1 MFKLQRLEIT
11 GFKSFADYTEIVFT
25 GNGITAVVG
34 PNGCGKCVHG
44 DTLITL
50 SDGKE
55 IQVRELVENAL
66 QNCFL
71 TEQFD
76 DGFLTRENPQNV
88 EILSLNP
95 QTLKLEPR
103 KVSAFIKRETTAK
116 LLRIRTL
123 SGREIEATPYHPL
136 FTLANGKLRTLR
148 ADEVKKGVRIAVPR
162 MLKTADKKI
171 NFSLNNCFDNFKRED
186 NVFLP
191 FSDNLKNWTEKGK
204 DYFGTIEDWTEK
216 AQVSRSVV
224 GGLRNK
230 QSVNVAELQKL
241 SQVFENPFFE
251 NQIKSKGTGF
261 LKIPQDFSPD
271 LARFLGLLIAEGR
284 NTSSNQVWFVNSDQ
298 AINREF
304 EKLANEIFDVR
315 VIQKQYKKG
324 ATDNLIFSKSL
335 CRVLE
340 RFFNFSINSNSFE
353 KEVPPQIF
361 ESDSE
366 TKWAFLSGL
375 FEGDAYL
382 CSRPQ
387 KSNGKLLNY
396 IEYATA
402 SEKLAKQIVSL
413 LLQLGVFAYLRPK
426 QKYAANTAEKTV
438 RTYYSVLIYGSKQL
452 VETAGNLSFVG
463 EKQKALEKLRKIEIA
478 DNPNRDLVPG
488 STELVREAVKLAGI
502 KVKPNRQNFPK
513 IAAYTGKICEASRS
527 GLNEVIEQIRQLSS
541 NTQPA
546 ENTLKELSILA
557 DSDVFW
563 DEIVSVEEIEPT
575 ENWVYDLSIDET
587 HNFVAGNIIVHNSN
601 VSESIAWVL
610 GEQRVK
616 QLRGAEMKDVVF
628 QGTSKRK
635 PSGMAEVVLHLV
647 RDEES
652 MYAADEEDLSDID
665 EALSDLDENAVQVED
680 FEVES
685 NEFSTLHSPLSTQ
698 ENGFHSEEIEVEKAQ
713 AAQVGSVQIVE
724 KKAKSKRHWRPRSVA
739 LDFAPGEAISVT
751 RRLYLSGES
760 EYQLNGKTCR
770 LRDIQDLFA
779 GTGLSGAHY
788 AIIEQ
793 GRIGQILS
801 AKPSDRRGL
810 IEEAAG
816 ISKFRTRQRAA
827 EARLESAK
835 SNLSRIS
842 DIVSEIDKQANAL
855 RRQAAKTRRYKLLRE
870 EFRVLLKNLFTAEGR
885 FLNAFVNELEEKL
898 TEAVKTERAIFARV
912 AEKDE
917 AFREATQKA
926 REAEENLSEIRARH
940 AENVLE
946 RDRNAREKTYRQEQI
961 ETLKIR
967 FGVLKGE
974 IEATEQRLELFK
986 AEIERLKKDE
996 RKELAEAEKN
1006 VLEFQSAE
1014 KKYQSKLQELRQI
1027 ETELE
1032 TVRGEVLQHTTAVER
1047 FAEIE
1052 RQLENNLERLK
1063 ERAEGLRREK
1073 IRAEEN
1079 HAEHAE
1085 EAVKLEKDLGE
1096 KREKIKALHD
1106 EKQKLLVESGAARNV
1121 LQSAEKS
1128 LRELQNEFSRKK
1140 NRLETLQ
1147 ELDEKRAVYAPSVQ
1161 KLFAEQA
1168 KIGVKFSGTLADKFN
1183 VEEKAEKAVENL
1195 FGAFLQTVLVETD
1208 ADANKTVEYLKK
1220 SNLGRI
1226 AVLVFNAKAQKS
1238 KDKSE
1243 LSAVAGGSNTA
1254 KFQISNFKSQI
1265 ANLIGV
1271 SDDFAEIL
1279 AEVFPREMTAQLVE
1293 NLGDAKTDVEK
1304 SFVDAEGDFVLSGKL
1319 FVSGKANANE
1329 KNSSL
1334 LAFKRELRELEMA
1347 IKDLTKYAEK
1357 SEKETEKA
1365 RKVLAGKEE
1374 EIVDLQSLI
1383 VQVERDLLSLEIQEK
1398 SARAETERAERHKK
1412 VVGEE
1417 IAQIEKELGE
1427 IGAKQKEA
1435 RTNAEK
1441 AEKARVSASE
1451 KLTKISQALSEART
1465 RTEAENAVL
1474 NEKRTLAATSEERRR
1489 SAQNALR
1496 RVENEYKEHD
1506 SRIARQNLEI
1516 LETEAKQ
1523 KTLAASIAEIEAK
1536 ISSAEIEQEAEQ
1548 NELSGATAHL
1558 KNARETADAMSSE
1571 LAELNK
1577 NSAEARNERAALEI
1591 RQAEAMTK
1599 LRSVNENCSHELNL
1613 SLVELVET
1621 EEILEDFDLETART
1635 SADDLREKL
1644 ENFGAINMLALEE
1657 LAEADERLLFLTSQR
1672 QDIIDSIAAAEEALR
1687 EIKERSR
1694 ERFKEAFE
1702 AINANFIEFFQ
1713 ELFGGG
1719 RGEMTLLE
1727 AEDILEAG
1735 IEVVA
1740 QPPGKRL
1747 QNILLLSGGEKAMAA
1762 IALVMAIFRY
1772 RPSPFCLLDEV
1783 DAPLDD
1789 ANVGRFVD
1797 KIAQMAE
1804 KTQFIVITHNKRTM
1818 EAARALY
1825 GVTMQEA
1832 GISKVVSVR
1841 FE

>member
-34 PNGCGKCVHG
+34 PNGCGKCVSG
-44 DTLITL
+44 DTMITL
-50 SDGKE
+50 SNGKE
-55 IQVRELVENAL
+55 VEIRELVETAL
-66 QNCFL
+66 EESFFK
-71 TEQFD
+71 EKFD
-76 DGFLTRENPQNV
+76 DGFVTRENSQNI

-95 QTLKLEPR
+95 KTLKLEPR
-103 KVSAFIKRETTAK
+103 KVSAFIKRETTPK
-116 LLRIRTL
+116 LLLIKTL
-123 SGREIEATPYHPL
+123 SGRAIKATPYHPL
-136 FTLANGKLRTLR
+136 FTLKNGKLETLC
-148 ADEVKKGVRIAVPR
+148 ADKIVKGVKIAVPR
-162 MLKTADKKI
+162 ILKTIGKNIK
-171 NFSLNNCFDNFKRED
+171 FSLQDCFDNFNCDD

-191 FSDNLKNWTEKGK
+191 SSDNLKGWTEKGK
-204 DYFGTIEDWTEK
+204 DYFGTIENWTSTAK
-216 AQVSRSVV
+216 VSRSIV
-224 GGLRNK
+224 GGLRNG
-230 QSVNVAELQKL
+230 QAVNVGELQKL
-241 SQVFENPFFE
+241 SRVFENPPFE
-251 NQIKSKGTGF
+251 NEIKSKGTGF
-261 LKIPQDFSPD
+261 LKIPQNFSPD
-271 LARFLGLLIAEGR
+271 LARFLGLLIAQGR
-284 NTSSNQVWFVNSDQ
+284 NTYSNQVWFVNADK
-298 AINREF
+298 AVNTEF
-304 EKLANEIFDVR
+304 ERLARKIFDVG
-315 VIQKQYKKG
+315 VVQKQYKKG
-324 ATDNLIFSKSL
+324 AIDNFIFSKSL

-340 RFFNFSINSNSFE
+340 RFFNFSINSKSFE

-375 FEGDAYL
+375 FEGDACI

-387 KSNGKLLNY
+387 KSNGQLLNY

-402 SEKLAKQIVSL
+402 SKKLAEQTISL

-426 QKYAANTAEKTV
+426 QKYASNTTEKTV

-452 VETAGNLSFVG
+452 TDAARNLSFVG
-463 EKQKALEKLRKIEIA
+463 EKQKSLEKLRNIEISN
-478 DNPNRDLVPG
+478 NPNRDLVP
-488 STELVREAVKLAGI
+488 SATELVREAVKLAAVKI
-502 KVKPNRQNFPK
+502 KPNRQIYPK
-513 IAAYTGKICEASRS
+513 IAAYTGRICEASRS
-527 GLNEVIEQIRQLSS
+527 GLNEVIGQIKQLSQ
-541 NTQPA
+541 NIHPA
-546 ENTLKELSILA
+546 ENVLEELSILA
-557 DSDVFW
+557 NSDIFW
-563 DEIVSVEEIEPT
+563 DEIVSVEEITPT
-575 ENWVYDLSIDET
+575 KDWVYDLSIDET

-610 GEQRVK
+610 GEQRAK

-652 MYAADEEDLSDID
+652 MFVADEEDLSDID
-665 EALSDLDENAVQVED
+665 EAISDLDENAVQIED
-680 FEVES
+680 FDTEAISAEA
-685 NEFSTLHSPLSTQ
+685 NAF
-698 ENGFHSEEIEVEKAQ
+698 NSEEIELEKAQ

-724 KKAKSKRHWRPRSVA
+724 KKAKSKRHWRPRSFA

-835 SNLSRIS
+835 GNLSRIS
-842 DIVSEIDKQANAL
+842 DIVSEIETQANSL
-855 RRQAAKTRRYKLLRE
+855 RRQAAKTRRYKILRE

-885 FLNAFVNELEEKL
+885 YLTELVNELEEKL

-940 AENVLE
+940 AENVLI

-967 FGVLKGE
+967 YGVLKGE
-974 IEATEQRLELFK
+974 IKATEQRLKLFNS
-986 AEIERLKKDE
+986 EIERLKKDE
-996 RKELAEAEKN
+996 KKELAEAEKN
-1006 VLEFQSAE
+1006 VLEFQAAE

-1027 ETELE
+1027 EAELE
-1032 TVRGEVLQHTTAVER
+1032 TTRGEVMQHTTAVER

-1063 ERAEGLRREK
+1063 ERAEGLKREK
-1073 IRAEEN
+1073 IRAEET
-1079 HAEHAE
+1079 HAEHGA
-1085 EAVKLEKDLGE
+1085 EAVKLEQDVRE
-1096 KREKIKALHD
+1096 KREKLKRLHE
-1106 EKQKLLVESGAARNV
+1106 EKQKFLVESGAARSL
-1121 LQSAEKS
+1121 LQSAEKT
-1128 LRELQNEFSRKK
+1128 LRESQNEFSRKK

-1168 KIGVKFSGTLADKFN
+1168 KIGVKFLGTLADKFT
-1183 VEEKAEKAVENL
+1183 VEECAEKAVENL
-1195 FGAFLQTVLVETD
+1195 FGAFLQTVLVESEE
-1208 ADANKTVEYLKK
+1208 DANKTVEYLKK

-1226 AVLVFNAKAQKS
+1226 AILVQSPKS
-1238 KDKSE
+1238 KVQSPK
-1243 LSAVAGGSNTA
+1243 
-1254 KFQISNFKSQI
+1254 QIANRKSQI

-1271 SDDFAEIL
+1271 SDDFAEVL
-1279 AEVFPREMTAQLVE
+1279 AEVFPREMALEFIE
-1293 NLGDAKTDVEK
+1293 NLGEAKAD
-1304 SFVDAEGDFVLSGKL
+1304 SNLIDSEGDFVFGGKL

-1334 LAFKRELRELEMA
+1334 LAFKRELRELETA
-1347 IKDLTKYAEK
+1347 IKNLT
-1357 SEKETEKA
+1357 KETETAEKEAGKA
-1365 RKVLAGKEE
+1365 RRNLAEKEGQ
-1374 EIVDLQSLI
+1374 IVDLQSFI
-1383 VQVERDLLSLEIQEK
+1383 VQVERDLLGLEIQEK

-1412 VVGEE
+1412 VVAEE
-1417 IAQIEKELGE
+1417 ITQIDAELGE
-1427 IGAKQKEA
+1427 IGSKQKEA
-1435 RTNAEK
+1435 RINAEK

-1451 KLTKISQALSEART
+1451 KLAEISQKLSEARN
-1465 RTEAENAVL
+1465 RTEAENTVL
-1474 NEKRTLAATSEERRR
+1474 NEKRTLAAMSEERRR

-1516 LETEAKQ
+1516 LETEGKQ
-1523 KTLAASIAEIEAK
+1523 KALTASIAEIEEK

-1548 NELSGATAHL
+1548 NELFEAAQHL

-1591 RQAEAMTK
+1591 RQTEAMTK

-1621 EEILEDFDLETART
+1621 EEVLEDFDLETARE
-1635 SADDLREKL
+1635 SAEDLRDKL

-1657 LAEADERLLFLTSQR
+1657 LAETEERLLFLTSQR

-1747 QNILLLSGGEKAMAA
+1747 QNILLLSGGEKAMTA

-1832 GISKVVSVR
+1832 GVSNVVSVR